1 MSADILTPP
10 AADGKDLKK
19 NIFSGLYWS
28 AVGRVL
34 QQTIQFGL
42 SVGLARLLSPGDFGT
57 MTMVGVFTG
66 FAAMLADVGFSG
78 ALIQKESVKE
88 IHFNTVFWTNVALSL
103 SLTLL
108 VVLLAPWLA
117 AFYKD
122 PALIP
127 IFRCIAFNFTIGS
140 LGAVHGALLQK
151 RMQFKAITQVGTYGL
166 LLSGLTGLT
175 LAWFGAGVWSLVA
188 QSLLS
193 TSLIVILRWNAC
205 RWLPKFEYCFSALRY
220 LWSYSGS
227 LYGFNFMN
235 YWARSAD
242 ALIIGKVYGAESL
255 GFYNRAYAL
264 MCLPISQVNSVIAQV
279 VFPAFASI
287 QNDKEKVKRIYLRAM
302 GMTAFIMFPVMMGLS
317 VTARPFIET
326 VYGHKWLSVAPIL
339 QILALVGMLQ
349 TIGNTVGWLFT
360 SQGETGLML
369 KWGAAYSVSTLLSF
383 FVGVEFGSVKAIA
396 WCYAVVNIIFIYPE
410 LNSACAIVGM
420 KAIEV
425 LAKISG
431 SFIISLAMCLAVS
444 VVNGLLPLSFQ
455 PWLRL
460 GTLVLAGTVFYLGTS
475 IAFRSSA
482 LEDIRMMVM
491 RKRGG
496 GQST

>member
-1 MSADILTPP
+1 
-10 AADGKDLKK
+10 
-19 NIFSGLYWS
+19 
-28 AVGRVL
+28 
-34 QQTIQFGL
+34 
-42 SVGLARLLSPGDFGT
+42 
-57 MTMVGVFTG
+57 
-66 FAAMLADVGFSG
+66 
-78 ALIQKESVKE
+78 
-88 IHFNTVFWTNVALSL
+88 
-103 SLTLL
+103 
-108 VVLLAPWLA
+108 
-117 AFYKD
+117 
-122 PALIP
+122 
-127 IFRCIAFNFTIGS
+127 
-140 LGAVHGALLQK
+140 
-151 RMQFKAITQVGTYGL
+151 
-166 LLSGLTGLT
+166 
-175 LAWFGAGVWSLVA
+175 
-188 QSLLS
+188 
-193 TSLIVILRWNAC
+193 
-205 RWLPKFEYCFSALRY
+205 
-220 LWSYSGS
+220 
-227 LYGFNFMN
+227 
-235 YWARSAD
+235 
-242 ALIIGKVYGAESL
+242 
-255 GFYNRAYAL
+255 
-264 MCLPISQVNSVIAQV
+264 
-279 VFPAFASI
+279 
-287 QNDKEKVKRIYLRAM
+287 
-302 GMTAFIMFPVMMGLS
+302 